1 MRTSLPEFALT
12 TIVGSVSFAVGVAF
26 GWAARSSEF
35 CTMGALSD
43 LILMGE
49 SRRLRAWVLSM
60 AVAMLGSQ
68 ALQAGGLVNLGK
80 SIYLGGSIAWAGAIL
95 GGLMFG
101 FGMTLAGGCGGK
113 TLVRLGG
120 GNLKSLVVAL
130 VIGLLATMT
139 LKGLLAMERI
149 AIEQATAIAPARLG
163 ATDQSLPAL
172 LAVLGIPAGM
182 ARTLAVTLLAGG
194 ALLWC
199 LKDSAFRASRGTAVG
214 ALVIGLTIP
223 AGWAI
228 TGILGADDFD
238 PVPLTSFSFIAPLG
252 DGLMYLMTYTG
263 STINFGIAAVAGV
276 VTGSFL
282 SAWRSGTFAVEGFA
296 DTADMKRHLAGAIL
310 MGIGGILSMGCTI
323 GQGLT
328 GLSTLSLTSILAVA
342 SIIMGAV
349 FGLRSLEA
357 GGLAA
362 GLKAML
368 RR

>member
-1 MRTSLPEFALT
+1 MPEIALT
-12 TIVGSVSFAVGVAF
+12 TIVGSATFAVGAAF

-43 LILMGE
+43 LILMGDR
-49 SRRLRAWVLSM
+49 RRLRAWVLAM

-68 ALQAGGLVNLGK
+68 ALQAAGLVNLGK
-80 SIYLGGSIAWAGAIL
+80 SIYVSGSIAWAGAIL

-101 FGMTLAGGCGGK
+101 FGMTMAGGCGGK

-130 VIGLLATMT
+130 VIGLFATMT

-172 LAVLGIPAGM
+172 LAAAGLPEGM
-182 ARTLAVTLLAGG
+182 ARPLAVTLLAGA
-194 ALLWC
+194 ALIWC
-199 LKDSAFRASRGTAVG
+199 LKDAAFRVSGRTVGG
-214 ALVIGLTIP
+214 ALVIGLAIP

-238 PVPLTSFSFIAPLG
+238 PVQLASFSFIAPLG

-263 STINFGIAAVAGV
+263 STINFGIAAVGGV
-276 VTGSFL
+276 ITGSFL
-282 SAWRSGTFAVEGFA
+282 SAWLSGTFAVEGFA
-296 DTADMKRHLAGAIL
+296 DTADMTRHLAGAIL
-310 MGIGGILSMGCTI
+310 MGTGGILSMGCTI

-328 GLSTLSLTSILAVA
+328 GLSTLSLTSILAVG
-342 SIIMGAV
+342 SIILGAV
-349 FGLRSLEA
+349 LGLRSLEE

-368 RR
+368 RH

>member
-1 MRTSLPEFALT
+1 LPEIALT
-12 TIVGSVSFAVGVAF
+12 TIVGSATFAVGAAF

-43 LILMGE
+43 LILMGDR
-49 SRRLRAWVLSM
+49 RRLRAWVLAM

-68 ALQAGGLVNLGK
+68 ALQAAGLVNLGK
-80 SIYLGGSIAWAGAIL
+80 SFYVGGSITWAGAIL

-130 VIGLLATMT
+130 VIGLFATMT

-149 AIEQATAIAPARLG
+149 ALDQATAIAPARLG
-163 ATDQSLPAL
+163 ASDQSLPAL
-172 LAVLGIPAGM
+172 LTAAGLPEAI
-182 ARTLAVTLLAGG
+182 ARPLIVALLAGT
-194 ALLWC
+194 ALVWC
-199 LKDSAFRASRGTAVG
+199 LKDAAFRTSKGTVWG
-214 ALVIGLTIP
+214 ALVIGMTIP

-238 PVPLTSFSFIAPLG
+238 PVQLASFSFIAPLG

-263 STINFGIAAVAGV
+263 STINFGIAAVGGV
-276 VTGSFL
+276 IAGSFL
-282 SAWRSGTFAVEGFA
+282 SAWLSGTFAVEGFA
-296 DTADMKRHLAGAIL
+296 DTSDMKRHLAGAIL
-310 MGIGGILSMGCTI
+310 MGTGGILSMGCTI

-328 GLSTLSLTSILAVA
+328 GLSTLSLTSVLAVTG
-342 SIIMGAV
+342 IILGAV
-349 FGLRSLEA
+349 LGLRSLEE
-357 GGLAA
+357 GSLAA

-368 RR
+368 GR